1 MAAKTEFE
9 DYPIAKY
16 SVKIIQIVFPT
27 WYYRKSNSGEKVLK
41 LRIITATLI
50 GIWLLLVLL
59 GKGGFIH
66 LFLLSAIGVG
76 FVDAVGVYRTR
87 MTA

>member
-1 MAAKTEFE
+1 
-9 DYPIAKY
+9 
-16 SVKIIQIVFPT
+16 
-27 WYYRKSNSGEKVLK
+27 LK
-41 LRIITATLI
+41 LSWIAAILL

-66 LFLLSAIGVG
+66 LFLLSAIGVA
-76 FVDAVGVYRTR
+76 FVDVVAIYRNR